1 MTSIGSPSPFFFG
14 GKKAYAVDRS
24 LRFNDGDTAYLSRT
38 PSSAGNRK
46 TWTLSWWVKLCK
58 FTVQDWF
65 SCSSSDASATHVTRL
80 DNNGRLNFQTNNSGI
95 KTTNAQHRD
104 PSAWYHF
111 VVKLDTTDNTADD
124 RCIIYVNGSRQ
135 SLSTNNT
142 ISQNTEYYYNTTQLH
157 TIGVYSAN
165 QSSYPVDCYMAEM
178 HFLDGTAYD
187 PSYFGETDS
196 TTGQWIPK
204 KYTGG
209 NYGTNGFYLD
219 FSDTSALGKDSSGNN
234 NNWTANNFSTSA
246 GVGNDSVTDTP
257 TNNFATLNP
266 LSLTGAGGTF
276 SNGNLDF
283 TADSN
288 YATRAGNISLKTGK
302 WYWEVIVTSLGG
314 VDGDAHGIVQGS
326 HPNGNIYPG
335 YDPNGNVKGI
345 GWYNGAGGLLYGS
358 VPDGGTNGG
367 TIGAGDSAL
376 SAYTTNDVLG
386 FASDIANGTLAF
398 YKNGTLEYTL
408 TGIGSHDWFP
418 AVCGYG
424 TSSTK
429 TINFGQLK
437 TTSTTYADAN
447 GHGSFKYS
455 VPSGFLAMCTA
466 NFTDP
471 TILLPNKHFDTRLYT
486 GNGSTGQTITY
497 DFGPDFVW
505 MKNRSGSNNH
515 AVVNTVLGRA
525 KGLYPDSN
533 SGDFNSSAGR
543 DVSAFT
549 SNGFT
554 VGEPEQA
561 SSTNNNGSDIVA
573 WAWNAGDTDGKTYVV
588 KVVSD
593 SGNKYRFD
601 NFGTSAVT
609 LDLAEGGTYIFNM
622 DDASNASHPFSI
634 GTAANGTVYTSGI
647 TYFLDGVSKTY
658 SEYTSGFSA
667 ASTRRL
673 HITVPASAPVLYYW
687 CSVHSG
693 MGGQIN
699 TNSTLGS
706 SNFDGSIQTTVK
718 ANTTAG
724 FSIVSYTG
732 NGTEGATIGHGLGVT
747 PNHIIWKNRD
757 ASVNWIN
764 WQTALNDTC
773 VLLNSSVEAISASG
787 NALFTYGDFN
797 STQLKLKTGTH
808 TNGNNQ
814 SILAYCFSEVDG
826 YSKFGSYKGNGSS
839 DGVFVFTGFRPAWLM
854 VKRYD
859 VLNDWPMVDNKRN
872 TYNPINYAVYADLS
886 QAEDTNTRYDF
897 LSNGFKIRSNFNE
910 SNASGGS
917 YIYLCF
923 AESPFKYARA
933 R

>member
-24 LRFNDGDTAYLSRT
+24 LRFNDGDNTYLNRT
-38 PSSAGNRK
+38 PSSASNRR
-46 TWTLSWWVKLCK
+46 TWTWSGWIKRCTFGAVHDL
-58 FTVQDWF
+58 F
-65 SCSSSDASATHVTRL
+65 SAYDGSAYNIIRIG
-80 DNNGRLNFQTNNSGI
+80 NNDQLNFQSNTAAI
-95 KTTNAQHRD
+95 KLTNAKLRD
-104 PSAWYHF
+104 PSAWYHI
-111 VVKLDTTDNTADD
+111 VVSVDT
-124 RCIIYVNGSRQ
+124 
-135 SLSTNNT
+135 TNNT
-142 ISQNTEYYYNTTQLH
+142 AADRVIIYINSTRQTLATDNSVSQNTDYAFNTTNAH
-157 TIGVYSAN
+157 TLGVYAN
-165 QSSYPVDCYMAEM
+165 GSSYDFDGYMAEVN
-178 HFLDGTAYD
+178 FIDGSQLA
-187 PSYFGETDS
+187 PASFGETDAI
-196 TTGQWIPK
+196 TGQWNPK
-204 KYTGG
+204 KYVGS
-209 NYGTNGFYLD
+209 YGTNGFYLN
-219 FSDTSALGKDSSGNN
+219 FSDTSSLGADSSGNSN
-234 NNWTANNFSTSA
+234 NFTPNNFSTSA
-246 GVGNDSVTDTP
+246 GVGNDSLTDTP
-257 TNNFATLNP
+257 TNNFCTLNP
-266 LSLTGAGGTF
+266 LDTTSGTF
-276 SNGNLDF
+276 SNGNLNIGLN
-283 TADSN
+283 AG
-288 YATRAGNISLKTGK
+288 YAARGTFFQSSGK
-302 WYWEVIVTSLGG
+302 WYFEAAITGGSYQPTYSIIGIQRFSGSKGSYGGTTQIPDGYGLFGGGDKYTGTTASSFSSSISVNDVIG
-314 VDGDAHGIVQGS
+314 VA
-326 HPNGNIYPG
+326 
-335 YDPNGNVKGI
+335 YD
-345 GWYNGAGGLLYGS
+345 LDSGS
-358 VPDGGTNGG
+358 V
-367 TIGAGDSAL
+367 
-376 SAYTTNDVLG
+376 
-386 FASDIANGTLAF
+386 FF
-398 YKNGTLEYTL
+398 YKNGSLLGGGAAYSSITAGEYAPYISNQTTSNNDM
-408 TGIGSHDWFP
+408 TGF
-418 AVCGYG
+418 V
-424 TSSTK
+424 
-429 TINFGQLK
+429 NFGQRPFA
-437 TTSTTYADAN
+437 TSD
-447 GHGSFKYS
+447 GEP
-455 VPSGFLAMCTA
+455 PSGYKALNSA
-466 NFTDP
+466 NLPDP
-471 TILLPNKHFDTRLYT
+471 TILLPNKHFDTKLYQ

-497 DFGPDFVW
+497 NFGPDFVW
-505 MKNRSGSNNH
+505 MKNRDAGNNH

-573 WAWNAGDTDGKTYVV
+573 WAWNAGDTDGKTYIV
-588 KVVSD
+588 KVYD
-593 SGNKYRFD
+593 FSGNNRYIFD
-601 NFGTSAVT
+601 DFQTQAVT

-757 ASVNWIN
+757 ATVNWIN

-872 TYNPINYAVYADLS
+872 TYNAINYAVYADLS